1 MMDEHDSD
9 LVDEVQPPLQE
20 ATVPPERP
28 AVTFMGNTY
37 DLTSLGAL
45 ASGLLMLFIC
55 LTCNMG
61 FYCLPFFPIALGLIG
76 LLTARQALD
85 FERTRL
91 WSWISIGVGG
101 LVLALMAA
109 AIIVYVAL
117 IIILLNSADPTY
129 GAFLRPF

>member
-1 MMDEHDSD
+1 MDEHDSE
-9 LVDEVQPPLQE
+9 LVDEVQPPLQD

-61 FYCLPFFPIALGLIG
+61 FYCLPFLPLALGLIG
-76 LLTARQALD
+76 LFTARQALD
-85 FERTRL
+85 SERTRR
-91 WSWISIGVGG
+91 WSWVGVGVGG
-101 LVLALMAA
+101 LMLVLMAA
-109 AIIVYVAL
+109 AIVVYVAL
-117 IIILLNSADPTY
+117 IIVVLNSADPTY
-129 GAFLRPF
+129 GAFLIPL